1 MSLSH
6 FRGSWGS
13 SSGKKAA
20 IVGEAC
26 VRVFSESSF
35 MQMLSGFLLLDD
47 VMPGELSYLGSLNLV
62 RSKICS
68 SVASS
73 LSPWNFFS
81 TSTLN
86 ISTVWRNEVSRGAH
100 EFTDR
105 LKFVFCVRN
114 VS

>member
-1 MSLSH
+1 
-6 FRGSWGS
+6 
-13 SSGKKAA
+13 
-20 IVGEAC
+20 
-26 VRVFSESSF
+26 
-35 MQMLSGFLLLDD
+35 MQMLSGFLPLDD
-47 VMPGELSYLGSLNLV
+47 VMPRELSYLSSLNLV

-81 TSTLN
+81 TST
-86 ISTVWRNEVSRGAH
+86 VWRNEVFRGAL